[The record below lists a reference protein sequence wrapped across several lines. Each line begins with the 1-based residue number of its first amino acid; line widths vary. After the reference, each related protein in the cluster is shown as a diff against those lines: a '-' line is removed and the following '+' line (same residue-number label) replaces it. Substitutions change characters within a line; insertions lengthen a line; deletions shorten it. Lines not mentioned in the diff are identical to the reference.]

1 VVVKGP
7 VIEGTCWPG
16 YAWLDGAIVAW
27 EGAVLHVDTHCVLGG
42 LNAYEMIGGF
52 WSQEGEEL
60 RLFRAAEHFERLRDS
75 AKMMRLPLNYA
86 DDELLAAALELLARN
101 EFRED
106 VGLRVVAYLGQGRL
120 LGYAPAEISTG
131 VFMIA
136 KPIGP
141 VDLARGIHVSTGIWG
156 RLPDVVAPPRLKS
169 GANYQNVRLAQ
180 VQARIDGYDDVILL
194 NSLGKATE
202 LPIANLFIV
211 REGVLIT
218 PDVTSGIL
226 EGITRRTVLEL
237 AAELGLPAVAR
248 QVDRSELY
256 LAEEAFASTSLF
268 RLTPILSVDRH
279 PVGSNQRGPLTS
291 QLQAAVEDA
300 IRGRGAHHDW
310 LTPVYRSQERLAVT
324 SEIG

>member
-1 VVVKGP
+1 VAVKRP
-7 VIEGTCWPG
+7 VAAQTRWPR
-16 YAWLDGAIVAW
+16 YAWLDGDILAW

-52 WSQEGEEL
+52 WSDEGEEL
-60 RLFRAAEHFERLRDS
+60 HLFRAVEHFERLRHS
-75 AKMMRLPLNYA
+75 AKMMRLPLDYA

-106 VGLRVVAYLGQGRL
+106 VGLRIVAYLGQGRL
-120 LGYAPAEISTG
+120 LGYEPAEISTG
-131 VFMIA
+131 AFMIA
-136 KPIGP
+136 KPTGP
-141 VDLARGIHVSTGIWG
+141 VDLAQGIHVSTGIWG

-237 AAELGLPAVAR
+237 AGELGLSAVER

-256 LAEEAFASTSLF
+256 VAEEAFASTSLF

-279 PVGSNQRGPLTS
+279 PVGSSECGPLTS
-291 QLQAAVEDA
+291 QLQAAVEDV
-300 IRGRGAHHDW
+300 IRGRGAHDDW
-310 LTPVYRSQERLAVT
+310 LTPVYRKSGALVAT
-324 SEIG
+324 SDIG